1 MENEMIRRKYT
12 ILAIVIALALVG
24 CQAQAAP
31 TAATAPQTATIQR
44 GNLTALLSA
53 AGTVSARS
61 QVNLM
66 FQTSGQV
73 KSINVKV
80 GDQVKAGQ
88 VLAQLDVPDL
98 EISLA
103 KAQNALET
111 SQVKLQQTQAGSKAA
126 DIESARAGLANA
138 QAAYQAALDN
148 YKLTNAQLAVARA
161 QVDKAAATVQRD
173 QAAYDWEKNNWL
185 DPNPSLSAQATA
197 LSDAQTAYTLTQEAY
212 NQQAVGINNT
222 ALESAASQVAQAKY
236 QLDNLLNTPTPE
248 ALAQAQAQVKQDE
261 ASVQQAQAQVAQAS
275 VVAPFDGTV
284 ADIYAQ
290 PGQSVGSSTQALALA
305 DLSHLDIAITLSE
318 VDVPKVQAGQQVQV
332 TLDADPGAVFTG
344 TVTEV
349 DLVGV
354 TTQGVVNYG
363 ATVTLTDSTGAVRPG
378 MNASANII
386 LQQRQN
392 VLLVPNRAVQTVG
405 NRKTVTVLYQGQLI
419 VVPVTLGLSGDTSS
433 EVLSGLQ
440 EGDVVVIGQ
449 TTTTAPRGVP
459 GGGVLRGFGG

>member
-1 MENEMIRRKYT
+1 MENEMFRPKY
-12 ILAIVIALALVG
+12 IVLAIVIALALVG
-24 CQAQAAP
+24 CQAQATP
-31 TAATAPQTATIQR
+31 TPPQTATIQR
-44 GNLTALLSA
+44 GNLTATLSA

-61 QVNLM
+61 QVTLM

-88 VLAQLDVPDL
+88 VLAQLAAPDL

-103 KAQNALET
+103 KAQNALQT
-111 SQVKLQQTQAGSKAA
+111 SQIKLQQTQAGPKAA
-126 DIESARAGLANA
+126 DIESARAALASA
-138 QAAYQAALDN
+138 QAAYQVALDK
-148 YKLTNAQLAVARA
+148 YKLTNAQLAVART
-161 QVDKAAATVQRD
+161 QVDKAAATIQRD

-197 LSDAQTAYTLTQEAY
+197 LSDAQTAYTMTLEAY
-212 NQQAVGINNT
+212 NQQAAGINNT
-222 ALESAASQVAQAKY
+222 ALESAASQVAQAQY

-248 ALAQAQAQVKQDE
+248 ALSQAQAQVKQDE
-261 ASVQQAQAQVAQAS
+261 ASVQQAQVQLAQAS
-275 VVAPFDGTV
+275 VVAPFDGIV

-305 DLSHLDIAITLSE
+305 DLSHLNIAITLSE
-318 VDVPKVQAGQQVQV
+318 VDIPQVQPGQPVHV
-332 TLDADPGAVFTG
+332 TLDADPGTVFTG

-354 TTQGVVNYG
+354 ATQGVVNYG
-363 ATVTLTDSTGAVRPG
+363 AMVTLADSTSTIRPG

-386 LQQRQN
+386 LQHREN
-392 VLLVPNRAVQTVG
+392 VLLVPNRAVRTVG
-405 NRKTVTVLYQGQLI
+405 NRKLVTVLYKGQLI
-419 VVPVTLGLSGDTSS
+419 DVPVTLGLSGDTSS

-440 EGDVVVIGQ
+440 EGDVVVIGP
-449 TTTTAPRGVP
+449 TTTTTLRGVP
-459 GGGVLRGFGG
+459 GGGILRGFGG